1 MAKNADHQSVND
13 EGVSRKEII
22 KRHYELEQRLPN
34 DDILR
39 RQILP
44 MLEAAGLITQ
54 EKDPNDKRNKLIFP
68 QLIEP
73 EQYSGEHG
81 GVAYEEQLKA

>member
-1 MAKNADHQSVND
+1 MTGNL
-13 EGVSRKEII
+13 GVSRKEII
-22 KRHYELEQRLPN
+22 HRHYELENRLPN
-34 DDILR
+34 DDMLR
-39 RQILP
+39 RQVLP

-81 GVAYEEQLKA
+81 GVSEMEKEL